1 MKKNSI
7 TKRLKEM
14 DESFKTV
21 ETFKADFSKCGE
33 NMDEPKQ
40 LFNLDCFYKSDYCY
54 YCQYGIK
61 NETIPTTA
69 DKNSKQL
76 QISNPEYFS
85 PGITVLIYNSDQ
97 LIYEYNQVKTIAGNT
112 LVLKYKLQ
120 HDYPQDSNI
129 IVIREIKYKYN
140 FILETLKRRV
150 DRGKFQLLNHNVTR
164 FYIFF
169 LNFKS
174 LKIFCIN
181 LEINERVTTEGEVS
195 LT

>member
-1 MKKNSI
+1 M
-7 TKRLKEM
+7 
-14 DESFKTV
+14 ESAFKTV
-21 ETFKADFSKCGE
+21 DTFKADFSKCGK
-33 NMDEPKQ
+33 NMDEPKK
-40 LFNLDCFYKSDYCY
+40 LFNLDCFYESDYSY

-69 DKNSKQL
+69 NKNSKQL
-76 QISNPEYFS
+76 QIPNPDYFS

-97 LIYEYNQVKTIAGNT
+97 LIYEYNQVKTIDGNT
-112 LVLKYKLQ
+112 LVLKNKLQ

-150 DRGKFQLLNHNVTR
+150 DRGKFQLLNRNVTR

-169 LNFKS
+169 FNLKSMKNFS
-174 LKIFCIN
+174 LT
-181 LEINERVTTEGEVS
+181 LEINERMTTKGEVS